1 VASTIGKLVEVDWQS
16 LFASFFAMVRVK
28 VKCRNPVK
36 IPLKRVM
43 EMQDELFVISFKIEG
58 FEQISEKTGK
68 DGDDGGDGGDG
79 DTDLDEDDLLSD
91 EEKEKE
97 GGSTNPKTD
106 KPSDSTNQGKKID
119 EPLDKQLKQS
129 MPSGSKTV
137 RDLSQLFAM
146 EMLDNDVNRE
156 AMESSCISLLKAME
170 IEDREEVWIEDVGET
185 FELEEESLNLPSE
198 WLYGYADSRDQPDQ
212 TLMNQMSTEGNAD
225 SSDIPQIDTAL
236 GAMNQGK
243 DGRVAKS
250 KPRKR
255 GWGPMQ
261 PERKS
266 K

>member
-1 VASTIGKLVEVDWQS
+1 
-16 LFASFFAMVRVK
+16 M
-28 VKCRNPVK
+28 
-36 IPLKRVM
+36 
-43 EMQDELFVISFKIEG
+43 ISFKTEG
-58 FEQISEKTGK
+58 FEQLSEKSGK
-68 DGDDGGDGGDG
+68 DEDDGGDGGDG

-91 EEKEKE
+91 EEKKE
-97 GGSTNPKTD
+97 GGPTNPKND

-119 EPLDKQLKQS
+119 EPLDKQPKRS

-146 EMLDNDVNRE
+146 KMLDNDVNRE

-170 IEDREEVWIEDVGET
+170 IGDREEVWIGDVGET
-185 FELEEESLNLPSE
+185 FEPEEESLNLPSE

-225 SSDIPQIDTAL
+225 SSDIPHTDIAL
-236 GAMNQGK
+236 GAVNQGK
-243 DGRVAKS
+243 DGGVAKS

-261 PERKS
+261 LERKS